1 MARLIDGMCRVAA
14 LPAFVAKKARYAQVL
29 AERFWEPLKG
39 SKPLL
44 LTLLIC
50 ILSQASPSFAEWNVN
65 TEGTFYYTNDA
76 ALFSATRRLSR
87 NQDPTQPVID
97 SNLAKKGSDM
107 VFEPKAQIAKSFSL
121 MGRPTKLAVRG
132 QGFVF
137 ADKTQF
143 NHGSLGVQ
151 ATHNLSSSTSLI
163 LRYFF
168 GPSLFL
174 GKNEVRP
181 IEESGGESPLL
192 KNEKVTTN
200 YWAGAI
206 AQKIPGVDDARLILF
221 GRYGLRKYDK
231 PFTQRDTN
239 FWTIGT
245 HVEWS
250 FTDTVDMA
258 IGYHYERG
266 LADGRK
272 QPELKDDI
280 SYNNHFVT
288 GELGFEITKNIGLE
302 MAVHYEFNG
311 WTTDIQGDE
320 RNGQHENVIQGDI
333 IVRYRV
339 NQAFQMTA
347 GYQEAFR
354 KESFEDGLN
363 NRNIWLGG
371 KFVF

>member
-1 MARLIDGMCRVAA
+1 MTRLIDGMCRVAT
-14 LPAFVAKKARYAQVL
+14 LPTFAAKEGRCHQVF
-29 AERFWEPLKG
+29 AERFREPLKD
-39 SKPLL
+39 SKLRL

-50 ILSQASPSFAEWNVN
+50 ILSPAAPSFAEWKVSTEN
-65 TEGTFYYTNDA
+65 TLFYTNDA

-87 NQDPTQPVID
+87 KLDPTQPVID
-97 SNLAKKGSDM
+97 GRLAKQGSDM

-121 MGRPTKLAVRG
+121 MGRPTKVAVRG

-137 ADKTQF
+137 ADKTRF

-151 ATHNLSSSTSLI
+151 ANHDLTSSTSLI
-163 LRYFF
+163 LRYVF
-168 GPSLFL
+168 GPNLLL
-174 GKNEVRP
+174 GNNEVRTAD
-181 IEESGGESPLL
+181 ESGEDSPLL

-200 YWAGAI
+200 FWSAGI

-221 GRYGLRKYDK
+221 GRYGMRKYDK

-250 FTDTVDMA
+250 PTDIIELA
-258 IGYHYERG
+258 IGHHYERG
-266 LADGRK
+266 LADGRNE
-272 QPELKDDI
+272 PELKDDV
-280 SYNNHFVT
+280 SYKNHFLT
-288 GELGFEITKNIGLE
+288 SELGLKITKKIGLQ
-302 MAVHYEFNG
+302 MALHYEFNK

-320 RNGQHENVIQGDI
+320 RNGEHENVIQGDI
-333 IVRYRV
+333 IVQYQV
-339 NQAFQMTA
+339 NQALQMTA

-354 KESFEDGLN
+354 KESFEEGLN
-363 NRNIWLGG
+363 NRSIWLGG

>member
-1 MARLIDGMCRVAA
+1 MARLIDGLRRMAA
-14 LPAFVAKKARYAQVL
+14 LPALVAKKANYLQVIT
-29 AERFWEPLKG
+29 EHFREPLKG
-39 SKPLL
+39 SKPLF
-44 LTLLIC
+44 LTIFVC
-50 ILSQASPSFAEWNVN
+50 ILSQAAPSFAEWNVS
-65 TEGTFYYTNDA
+65 TESTFYYTNDA

-97 SNLAKKGSDM
+97 SNLAKQGSDM
-107 VFEPKAQIAKSFSL
+107 VFEPKAKIEKSFSI

-151 ATHNLSSSTSLI
+151 ATHDLSSSTSLI

-174 GKNEVRP
+174 GKNEVHP
-181 IEESGGESPLL
+181 IEESGADSPLL
-192 KNEKVTTN
+192 KNEIVTTN
-200 YWAGAI
+200 FWAGGI
-206 AQKIPGVDDARLILF
+206 AQKIPGVDDARLILA
-221 GRYGLRKYDK
+221 GRYGMRKYDK

-250 FTDTVDMA
+250 LTDTVDLA
-258 IGYHYERG
+258 LGYHYERG

-272 QPELKDDI
+272 ESALKDDI

-288 GELGFEITKNIGLE
+288 GELEFEITKNIGLE
-302 MAVHYEFNG
+302 MAIHYEFNA
-311 WTTDIQGDE
+311 WTTDIQDGGHE
-320 RNGQHENVIQGDI
+320 RATCKMLFRGTFSFA
-333 IVRYRV
+333 IV
-339 NQAFQMTA
+339 
-347 GYQEAFR
+347 
-354 KESFEDGLN
+354 
-363 NRNIWLGG
+363 
-371 KFVF
+371 